1 MDNELRII
9 GYEKKEVCKQNNKDI
24 LINIFGIYLFLSIMT
39 ILVFYT
45 VKCNMILIAIA
56 LIIVL
61 IFCVIL
67 ALCEIKYNKNKKN
80 NYLYVYFKDKFALSD
95 YYNSN
100 NYFDECINCILE
112 NNIKPIKNND
122 NDNDYYFTNFKIY
135 DDERMNIYN
144 KLKNQYETINF

>member
-1 MDNELRII
+1 MDNELGII
-9 GYEKKEVCKQNNKDI
+9 GYEKKEICKQNNNSI
-24 LINIFGIYLFLSIMT
+24 LMNIFGIYSFLSIMT

-45 VKCNMILIAIA
+45 IKFNMILIAIA

-67 ALCEIKYNKNKKN
+67 ALCEIKYNENEKN

-100 NYFDECINCILE
+100 NYFDECILE
-112 NNIKPIKNND
+112 NNIKPIKNN
-122 NDNDYYFTNFKIY
+122 NNDYYFTDFKIY
-135 DDERMNIYN
+135 DDERMNLYN
-144 KLKNQYETINF
+144 KLKNRYEFINF

>member
-1 MDNELRII
+1 MYNELGII

-24 LINIFGIYLFLSIMT
+24 LINIFSIYSFLSIMA

-45 VKCNMILIAIA
+45 IKFNMILIAIA

-67 ALCEIKYNKNKKN
+67 ALCEIKYNKNEKN

-112 NNIKPIKNND
+112 NNIEPIKNND
-122 NDNDYYFTNFKIY
+122 NDYYFTDFKIY

>member
-1 MDNELRII
+1 MDNELGII
-9 GYEKKEVCKQNNKDI
+9 GYKKIKKSEKTTDDI
-24 LINIFGIYLFLSIMT
+24 ILEIIPIYFLSSLIVTACFFCPDINT
-39 ILVFYT
+39 IIGIIIT
-45 VKCNMILIAIA
+45 V
-56 LIIVL
+56 VTF
-61 IFCVIL
+61 IFCVIFTL
-67 ALCEIKYNKNKKN
+67 IEIKNKNEKN

-122 NDNDYYFTNFKIY
+122 NDYYFTVFKIY
-135 DDERMNIYN
+135 DDEKMNIYN